1 MIGGTRAGI
10 GVCQNGTTP
19 QCTACNPGWQGANC
33 DACTQ
38 NSVCQAQLGS
48 SAATCNTQFAYTE
61 CALALVQAL
70 SGSWVD
76 STCCHASGRVLCASM
91 CP

>member
-1 MIGGTRAGI
+1 MKGWGACAGI

-19 QCTACNPGWQGANC
+19 QCTACNSGWQGANC

-61 CALALVQAL
+61 CAPALCSSCGLQEIVL
-70 SGSWVD
+70 
-76 STCCHASGRVLCASM
+76 RVSAKSLCG
-91 CP
+91 